1 MELRRTSHAVYEL
14 KYHFVWVPKYRRVVF
29 NDKIAE
35 RLKEIFQGIA
45 ERYGF
50 EIIEQGIE
58 KDHIHLFVSAP
69 PRYSASQLV
78 NILKSISAKK
88 LFEEFPELHK
98 SLWGAEMWS
107 SGYFVRATGDKVT
120 SQTIQKYIRY
130 QRAEQERHQ
139 LKFDF

>member
-14 KYHFVWVPKYRRVVF
+14 KYHFVWVPKYRRVVL
-29 NDKIAE
+29 NDKIAK
-35 RLKEIFQGIA
+35 RLKEIFQEIA

-88 LFEEFPELHK
+88 LFEEFSELHK
-98 SLWGAEMWS
+98 LLWGAAMWS

-130 QRAEQERHQ
+130 QRAEEDRRQ

>member
-14 KYHFVWVPKYRRVVF
+14 KYHFVWVPKYRRAVL
-29 NDKIAE
+29 NDKIAK

-69 PRYSASQLV
+69 PRYSASELV

-98 SLWGAEMWS
+98 LVWGAEMWS
-107 SGYFVRATGDKVT
+107 DGYFVRATGDKVT

-130 QRAEQERHQ
+130 QRAEENRRQ